1 MTRSY
6 IIWHEKIWVKYIVR
20 AFWQMDYNMLTEYW
34 IVKIQYCNYLHNNTI
49 GQIIRYQD
57 YYWSSI
63 KLKIVE
69 MFFVRLVDVPHGWRN
84 RGDPNKVNE
93 QDKRLTTQVVFTAA
107 NLKTPLTCLSCLAF
121 LLCVRACALCLWCLS
136 ALESS
141 WKRELQI
148 KGWQGPLDEK
158 LSLSNL
164 SQSATVYLVSGR
176 ALMFEMSQGVDEAQT
191 VEYEDAV
198 LQGKRWNWITIL
210 W

>member
-164 SQSATVYLVSGR
+164 SQY
-176 ALMFEMSQGVDEAQT
+176 
-191 VEYEDAV
+191 
-198 LQGKRWNWITIL
+198 W
-210 W
+210 

>member
-69 MFFVRLVDVPHGWRN
+69 MFFVRLVDVSHGWRN

-93 QDKRLTTQVVFTAA
+93 QDKRLTTQGVFTAA
-107 NLKTPLTCLSCLAF
+107 IVKISLTCLSYLD
-121 LLCVRACALCLWCLS
+121 LLSVRAPVRSVFWVVCPRKLF
-136 ALESS
+136 E
-141 WKRELQI
+141 RE
-148 KGWQGPLDEK
+148 
-158 LSLSNL
+158 
-164 SQSATVYLVSGR
+164 R
-176 ALMFEMSQGVDEAQT
+176 AAEQGVTRYTQL
-191 VEYEDAV
+191 V
-198 LQGKRWNWITIL
+198 
-210 W
+210 

>member
-63 KLKIVE
+63 KMKIVE

-84 RGDPNKVNE
+84 RGDPSKVNE

-107 NLKTPLTCLSCLAF
+107 NLKTPLTCLSCPTF
-121 LLCVRACALCLWCLS
+121 LLCVRACALCLWVFVCP
-136 ALESS
+136 
-141 WKRELQI
+141 R
-148 KGWQGPLDEK
+148 K
-158 LSLSNL
+158 LLKER
-164 SQSATVYLVSGR
+164 ATN
-176 ALMFEMSQGVDEAQT
+176 QGVTRPAWWKSSLFLIFHSQLLST
-191 VEYEDAV
+191 
-198 LQGKRWNWITIL
+198 
-210 W
+210 

>member
-1 MTRSY
+1 MKRFELNILY
-6 IIWHEKIWVKYIVR
+6 EH
-20 AFWQMDYNMLTEYW
+20 FWQMDYNMLTEYW

-69 MFFVRLVDVPHGWRN
+69 MFFVRLVDVSHGWRN

-141 WKRELQI
+141 WKRELSN
-148 KGWQGPLDEK
+148 KGLQDLLAGSLFLIFHKYSTRTSYVILSWCALKWCSLRPL
-158 LSLSNL
+158 S
-164 SQSATVYLVSGR
+164 T
-176 ALMFEMSQGVDEAQT
+176 LMP
-191 VEYEDAV
+191 
-198 LQGKRWNWITIL
+198 
-210 W
+210 